1 MTVVVTGAT
10 GFIGSSLV
18 RHLASIGEQVLAVG
32 GPRSRHGIDSGA
44 VKWLSYEENYK
55 AITQLVV
62 AAQPASV
69 IHCVNHYSLR
79 HAVSDIDEAIDANI
93 RFGSLLLGALAEM
106 PVQFINL
113 STFFQRQGLTGTQPN
128 SFYAASKQA
137 FSDIVQWFGNN
148 SNLQVCDL
156 MLFDTY
162 GPGDKRNK
170 LIPRLLECAAVGS
183 NMAIQTPSAELNLCF
198 INDVILGITDVVLK
212 RTTGVWSLRAEKY
225 VKVTEVVG
233 HVESIS
239 GQSVVGK
246 WGDTEPRVSS
256 RIDTPPTLAGWSP
269 QVSLQSGI
277 EQCWKSIKIDK

>member
-10 GFIGSSLV
+10 GFIGAALV

-32 GPRSRHGIDSGA
+32 GPRSRPGINSGA
-44 VKWLSYEENYK
+44 VKWLSYEKNYRE
-55 AITQLVV
+55 ITQLV
-62 AAQPASV
+62 AKSRPASV
-69 IHCVNHYSLR
+69 IHCVNHYSMR
-79 HAVSDIDEAIDANI
+79 HEVSYIDEAIDANI

-113 STFFQRQGLTGTQPN
+113 STFFQHQGITGTQPN

-148 SNLQVCDL
+148 SDLQVCDL

-162 GPGDKRNK
+162 GPGDKRNR

-183 NMAIQTPSAELNLCF
+183 NIAIETPTAELNLCF
-198 INDVILGITDVVLK
+198 IDDVILGITEVVLK
-212 RTTGVWSLRAEKY
+212 RTTGEWSLRAEEY
-225 VKVTEVVG
+225 VTVTEVVE

-239 GQSVVGK
+239 GQNIVGK
-246 WGDTEPRVSS
+246 WGDSKPRVSS
-256 RIDTPPTLAGWSP
+256 RVNAPPKLAGWAP

-277 EQCWKSIKIDK
+277 EQCWKSIKIR